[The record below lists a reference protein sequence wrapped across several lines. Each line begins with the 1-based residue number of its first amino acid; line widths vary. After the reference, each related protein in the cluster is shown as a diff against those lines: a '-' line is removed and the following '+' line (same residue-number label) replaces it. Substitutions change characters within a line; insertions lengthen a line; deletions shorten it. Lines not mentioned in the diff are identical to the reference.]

1 MLKKLF
7 LKILNY
13 YYRADYNIP
22 LNEGEVDT
30 LLTKIANDPRLK
42 DFPRYLAQCADSA
55 RNRYLYSKDEIL
67 KGTIF
72 AMVSLKE
79 QILEKRLKKKKELT
93 REEENVIM
101 KKRNY

>member
-22 LNEGEVDT
+22 LNEREVDT
-30 LLTKIANDPRLK
+30 LLTKIANDSGLK

-55 RNRYLYSKDEIL
+55 RNRYLYSKDEKHKVKIL
-67 KGTIF
+67 ADATLLLGDKVGSIHKISAEIF
-72 AMVSLKE
+72 NY
-79 QILEKRLKKKKELT
+79 QIA
-93 REEENVIM
+93 
-101 KKRNY
+101 

>member
-1 MLKKLF
+1 MKNLL

-13 YYRADYNIP
+13 YYRADYNVP
-22 LNEGEVDT
+22 LNSGEVDT
-30 LLTKIANDPRLK
+30 ILTKIANDPGLK
-42 DFPRYLAQCADSA
+42 DFPRYLSQCADSA

-79 QILEKRLKKKKELT
+79 QILEKRIAKKKNLT

-101 KKRNY
+101 KKRGY